1 MSFRSCAGTRCR
13 GSASKHRLILL
24 ILVLLFVP
32 VAGMNGSVDATAAMG
47 TATAA
52 TMGASGKVQL
62 LLLVV
67 LPALCVLEL
76 SGPCCYPFHSL
87 Y

>member
-1 MSFRSCAGTRCR
+1 M
-13 GSASKHRLILL
+13 LL
-24 ILVLLFVP
+24 IFVLLFVP

-47 TATAA
+47 TAAAA